1 MRQCRSVQSIIGAT
15 LKRKPLRLLRYVVIL
30 AHFLAFRAVPLIGY
44 FPSFSPILLPT
55 VLRRSTVGARAVPIM
70 ERMAM
75 GTVIPRKLSDGSI
88 RYQAQLLF
96 KRGGKIVHRRG
107 GGVER
112 KQAAAAW
119 LEKRETE
126 LAKPGAFERLKDQDP
141 TLAVVIDRYGDES
154 IKKIG
159 RTKAQVLRA
168 IKSYDIANKRCSE
181 IGSADIVAFANEL
194 VAKMT
199 PQTVANYLSHLG
211 AVFAVAKPAW
221 KYPLDQSAMKDAF
234 VVAKRLGISSKS
246 RERDRRPTLDELDKL
261 MEHFG
266 TRSKRRPSSV
276 PMQKIIA
283 FAIFSTRRQE
293 EITRIGWVNLD
304 TEGSR
309 ILVRDM
315 KNPGEKIGN
324 DTWCDL
330 PPEALQIILSM
341 PRTSDE
347 IFPYSTDAIGAA
359 FTRAVQFLEIDDLH
373 FHDLRHD
380 GVSRLFEIGLNIPR
394 VASVSGHRSW
404 TSLKRYTHLRQTG
417 DKYARWKW
425 LPVATAPKHLSAVE

>member
-1 MRQCRSVQSIIGAT
+1 
-15 LKRKPLRLLRYVVIL
+15 
-30 AHFLAFRAVPLIGY
+30 
-44 FPSFSPILLPT
+44 
-55 VLRRSTVGARAVPIM
+55 
-70 ERMAM
+70 M
-75 GTVIPRKLSDGSI
+75 GTVIPRKLGDGST
-88 RYQAQLLF
+88 RYQAQLLI
-96 KRGGKIVHRRG
+96 KRAGKIVHREGRTF
-107 GGVER
+107 ER

-119 LEKRETE
+119 LEKRENE
-126 LAKPGAFERLKDQDP
+126 LAKPGALDRLKEQDP
-141 TLAVVIDRYGDES
+141 PLAAVIDRYVDES
-154 IKKIG
+154 IKEIG

-168 IKSYDIANKRCSE
+168 IKSYDIANKNCSK
-181 IGSADIVAFANEL
+181 IGSEDIVAFANQL

-211 AVFAVAKPAW
+211 AVFTVAKPAW
-221 KYPLDQSAMKDAF
+221 KYPLDQSAMKDAL
-234 VVAKRLGISSKS
+234 VVTKRLGISSKS

-266 TRSKRRPSSV
+266 ARSKRRPACV

-293 EITRIGWVNLD
+293 EITRIAWIDLD

-309 ILVRDM
+309 VLIRDM

-324 DTWCDL
+324 DVWCDL
-330 PPEALQIILSM
+330 PSQALQIVLSM
-341 PRTSDE
+341 PKTSDE

-359 FTRAVQFLEIDDLH
+359 FTRAGQFLEIDDLH

-380 GVSRLFEIGLNIPR
+380 GVSRLFEMGRNIPR

-404 TSLKRYTHLRQTG
+404 TSLKRYTHLRQIG
-417 DKYARWKW
+417 DKYAGWKW
-425 LPVATAPKHLSAVE
+425 LPVVTAPKHLSPVERRKLIMKSPAGIVATDSIPGELQALKSRRRGATVSNK